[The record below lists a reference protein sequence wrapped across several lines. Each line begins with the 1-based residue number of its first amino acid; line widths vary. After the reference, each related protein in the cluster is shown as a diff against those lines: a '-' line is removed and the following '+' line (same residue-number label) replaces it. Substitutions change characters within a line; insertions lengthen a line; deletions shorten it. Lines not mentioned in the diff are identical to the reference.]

1 MGILDSRNSL
11 YGAHKSPLKIQI
23 FIIIFNML
31 IHKNLG
37 RMARPK
43 VIYADSH
50 SSLLLAILKIWFYV
64 NLPQKHY
71 EKVKIG

>member
-1 MGILDSRNSL
+1 
-11 YGAHKSPLKIQI
+11 
-23 FIIIFNML
+23 
-31 IHKNLG
+31 
-37 RMARPK
+37 MARPK

-71 EKVKIG
+71 EKVKNRLNYLAQQVKFSVSSTQALFQSYKLR

>member
-1 MGILDSRNSL
+1 
-11 YGAHKSPLKIQI
+11 
-23 FIIIFNML
+23 
-31 IHKNLG
+31 
-37 RMARPK
+37 MARPK

-71 EKVKIG
+71 EKVKNRLNYLAQQVKFFFSKFHSSSFSII